1 MDLLSGNTI
10 VKSRKTY
17 WDLRKV
23 SRAIG
28 AASQRMIHFEKLRF
42 KNFLSTGNN
51 FTQVDFE
58 ETPTTLIVGSNGAG
72 KSTML
77 DALSFGLF
85 GKPHRKISK
94 PQLVNSIN
102 GKGLL
107 VEVEF
112 RIGSQ
117 KYKVVRGIKPNVFEI
132 WVNGN
137 LLNQDSHAKEYQS
150 MLEKNIVK
158 LNHKSFHQIVVLGSS
173 SFVPFMQL
181 SSQAR
186 REVIEDL
193 LDINMFSKMNI
204 LLKERMSILKD
215 QMSENGHQLSMVETK
230 INAQKKYLRDL
241 SSITAQAKK
250 EKLDTIKSL
259 QEDIRVLNEKNEEL
273 TNEVTQNSPSVNERT
288 TKVNEDIASLDR
300 YMAQFVSQQK
310 DVVKQAK
317 FFEENDTCP
326 TCEQNID
333 TATKTYHIESCK
345 TKAGTIK
352 TALEMGDKQKQK
364 LLGEKETLQEM
375 VDRIREWQSK
385 VNANTQ
391 EIGSINRTIDGI
403 RRELSSIDDE
413 TGNLTDANDELE
425 KLRIQK
431 ESLQDQKYKLTEQN
445 AYNLVKSELLK
456 DTGIKTKII
465 KQYLPV
471 INKLTNEYLQILDFF
486 VHFHLDE
493 SFNETIRSRHRD
505 AFSYDSFSEGEKQR
519 IDLSLLFTWRQIA
532 KMKNSVATN
541 LLILDETFDSSLD
554 EEGIENLMKI
564 ISAVAEDTNVFII
577 SHKSEL
583 EDVAFARKIEF
594 VKVKNFSKIK
604 EAA

>member
-1 MDLLSGNTI
+1 
-10 VKSRKTY
+10 
-17 WDLRKV
+17 
-23 SRAIG
+23 
-28 AASQRMIHFEKLRF
+28 MIYFEKLRF

-51 FTQVDFE
+51 FTEIDFE
-58 ETPTTLIVGSNGAG
+58 TAPTTLVVGQNGAG

-77 DALSFGLF
+77 DALSFAIF

-94 PQLVNSIN
+94 PQLINSIN
-102 GKGLL
+102 QKGLH

-117 KYKVVRGIKPNVFEI
+117 KYKIVRGIKPNKFEI

-137 LLNQDSHAKEYQS
+137 MVNQDSHARDYQM
-150 MLEKNIVK
+150 MLENNIIK

-193 LDINMFSKMNI
+193 LDINVFSKMNG

-273 TNEVTQNSPSVNERT
+273 TNEITEKSPSVNERT
-288 TKVNEDIASLDR
+288 TKVNEDITALDR

-364 LLGEKETLQEM
+364 LLDERESLREM

-385 VNANTQ
+385 VNANNQ

-403 RRELSSIDDE
+403 NGELSRLSED
-413 TGNLTDANDELE
+413 TGDLSEANAELE
-425 KLRIQK
+425 SLRLEKENLQEKKFKLA
-431 ESLQDQKYKLTEQN
+431 EQSSYYGVS
-445 AYNLVKSELLK
+445 AELLK

-486 VHFHLDE
+486 VHFNLDE
-493 SFNETIRSRHRD
+493 AFVETIRSRHRD

-554 EEGIENLMKI
+554 EEGIDNLMKI

-583 EDVAFARKIEF
+583 EDAAFSRKIQF
-594 VKVKNFSKIK
+594 VKEKNFSKLK
-604 EAA
+604 AA